1 VFDKT
6 RTYQK
11 SALGAQA
18 FSTRS
23 AALTPKL
30 RSLLILVDG
39 KRGHDELIK
48 LGAMLGD
55 VELLLD
61 QLADLGF
68 VEPAAGAPPVAPAQA
83 PAAPVSPVVPAASA
97 PTAPAQVAVV
107 PLAQAQRQAVRR
119 LNDLLGPN
127 AEELCLRIEAARNA
141 HDYLVAVAR
150 AEGMVRQYRGE
161 RVAAQFAAE
170 MASQR
175 PA

>member
-68 VEPAAGAPPVAPAQA
+68 VEPAAGVAPAQA